1 MTSALFE
8 DDEDAKSHNNE
19 DAEDGGN
26 AADVDEK
33 RLRQLMCVTSR

>member
-8 DDEDAKSHNNE
+8 DDE

-26 AADVDEK
+26 AADVDDEETQAIDVCDFS
-33 RLRQLMCVTSR
+33 LDNW